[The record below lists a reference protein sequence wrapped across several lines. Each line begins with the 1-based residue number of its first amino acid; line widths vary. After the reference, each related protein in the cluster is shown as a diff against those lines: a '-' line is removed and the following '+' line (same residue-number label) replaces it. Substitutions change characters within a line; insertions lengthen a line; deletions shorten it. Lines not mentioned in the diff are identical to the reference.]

1 MIILRYLPIVFSA
14 FLIHFVSILAKK
26 NKNKEEINKKDKINF
41 IISLV
46 LFLLSVIASVFYS
59 EYKFSI

>member
-1 MIILRYLPIVFSA
+1 MITKK
-14 FLIHFVSILAKK
+14 IHFVSILAKK
-26 NKNKEEINKKDKINF
+26 NKIKEEINKKDKINF
-41 IISLV
+41 IISLI